1 MKVMTPF
8 ANDTESQAIEG
19 LTIENGSARIVIS
32 GDLEITKDKAG
43 LRHAKALKA
52 VITEIV
58 AALEAEKKL
67 PEYADDESKPIA
79 EVKNPFEGT
88 D

>member
-19 LTIENGSARIVIS
+19 MTIENGSVRIVIS
-32 GDLEITKDKAG
+32 GDLEITKDKVG
-43 LRHAKALKA
+43 FRHAKALQA

-58 AALEAEKKL
+58 AALEAEKEL
-67 PEYADDESKPIA
+67 PENADDETKPIV
-79 EVKNPFEGT
+79 EVRNPFEGT